1 MLEYSWVSELLK
13 NYHQTRKSHCL
24 VKLACFPLFC
34 PFSHSPENSLPM
46 KALYIPQGDLPTP
59 PVVYY
64 MTQAALRPEGFEK
77 RGKNDSSSWEKS
89 PTCLCFQFTF
99 CYLFWISI
107 FYQPYVWFFK
117 RLQPPSSFFHCKS
130 QCMGDFLLSAQLST
144 FMFAFH
150 LAIIIHMK
158 NKMCDIM

>member
-1 MLEYSWVSELLK
+1 MLEYSWVSELL
-13 NYHQTRKSHCL
+13 NNWHQIRESHCL
-24 VKLACFPLFC
+24 VKLAMFSTFSS
-34 PFSHSPENSLPM
+34 FSHSPENSFPM
-46 KALYIPQGDLPTP
+46 KALYIPQGDLPTCSLLHDP
-59 PVVYY
+59 GSIAP
-64 MTQAALRPEGFEK
+64 RGFWK
-77 RGKNDSSSWEKS
+77 RGKMTPHREKKS

-117 RLQPPSSFFHCKS
+117 RLQPPSSFFHFAV
-130 QCMGDFLLSAQLST
+130 GDFLLSAQLST

>member
-1 MLEYSWVSELLK
+1 MSFRTFKELASDQEESLSR
-13 NYHQTRKSHCL
+13 QIGMFSTFSS
-24 VKLACFPLFC
+24 
-34 PFSHSPENSLPM
+34 FSHSPENRFPM

-64 MTQAALRPEGFEK
+64 MTLAALRPEGFEK
-77 RGKNDSSSWEKS
+77 RGKITPHREKKS

-130 QCMGDFLLSAQLST
+130 QWVTFYCPLSSRLSCLLFTSLSLFIWKT
-144 FMFAFH
+144 RCVI
-150 LAIIIHMK
+150 LCK
-158 NKMCDIM
+158 